1 MGDELLIMFMAL
13 ELRPKFLF
21 PEPIWRAVV
30 GLSLKEKYNGWIT
43 VQEKK
48 EYNNWNLL
56 PK

>member
-1 MGDELLIMFMAL
+1 MGDELLIMFVAL
-13 ELRPKFLF
+13 ELGPKFLF